1 MFARPRAWMLGA
13 MRTHTHRNL
22 IVIACTALVA
32 LLLATAS
39 TASAATTYSGKTK
52 SGTRV
57 AFKLSGSKVS
67 GLKTT
72 VPAVCLEST
81 GSYMS
86 RSGVELFMPTASFK
100 VGRTSQ
106 VKQLQ
111 PAAMNQGSKATKT
124 YTVALRRSGNRIN
137 GKLRVSF
144 SFMRPGMTIY
154 DSYIYFCTGS
164 TSFSAGP
171 R

>member
-1 MFARPRAWMLGA
+1 

-22 IVIACTALVA
+22 VLVACAALVA

-39 TASAATTYSGKTK
+39 AASAATTYAGKTK
-52 SGTRV
+52 SEASV
-57 AFKLSGSKVS
+57 SFKLSGSKVS

-81 GSYMS
+81 GSYGS
-86 RSGVELFMPTASFK
+86 RAGVELFMPPGSFTL
-100 VGRTSQ
+100 GRTKQ
-106 VKQLQ
+106 VKDLQ
-111 PAAMNQGSKATKT
+111 PAAMNQGIKATKT
-124 YTVALRRSGNRIN
+124 FTVSLRRSGGRVA